1 MKLTTLRYLW
11 ILLLAMPLAAATNSQ
26 IYVLNNAGTT
36 ISVIDTATNKVVQT
50 IGGIEVPEAVAFSP
64 DGSRVYVSV
73 GSEDFVDV
81 VERKTG
87 KILKRIPISGHP
99 NDMAISPDGKKL
111 LVCIATTPGAID
123 FIDTTTLTKTKTI
136 PMKARMH
143 DIVVTKD
150 GKWAVAG
157 SPAGQY
163 AAFFDIKNEKLDAVM
178 DFDMGVMPLALD
190 HNADGSGRRLYLQ
203 LNKLSGFAV
212 IDFATRKEVTR
223 VELPKEPTGFG
234 SGGAPS
240 HGMGVSPDGKTLWVN
255 SRPANSV
262 FVYSLPDHK
271 LLGRVP
277 MQELRVPGKPAAG
290 SRPNWIAFSHDSKT
304 VYIANRGMRSVTAVD
319 VATRKQVAVIP
330 VGEAP
335 DRMSTLVLQ

>member
-11 ILLLAMPLAAATNSQ
+11 ILLLAIPVAAATTSQ

-190 HNADGSGRRLYLQ
+190 HNSDGSGRRLYLQ

-304 VYIANRGMRSVTAVD
+304 VYIANRGMRSVTAID

-335 DRMSTLVLQ
+335 DRMSTLVLP